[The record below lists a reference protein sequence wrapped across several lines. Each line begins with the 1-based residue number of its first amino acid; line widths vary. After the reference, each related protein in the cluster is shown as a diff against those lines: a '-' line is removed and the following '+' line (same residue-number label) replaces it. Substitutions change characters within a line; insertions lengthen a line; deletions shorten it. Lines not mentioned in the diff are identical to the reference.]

1 VRLNHHCTLEVVP
14 NPELW
19 VSTVVEE
26 VCKVFVPPALPL
38 ITAVLCVAVFK
49 LWGVSYTPAQK
60 LD

>member
-1 VRLNHHCTLEVVP
+1 MEVVP

-19 VSTVVEE
+19 VSTAVEE
-26 VCKVFVPPALPL
+26 VCKAFVPPALPL